1 MARTSRVVYPC
12 IKKKI
17 GFLNELLV
25 FCSAGNVGDFC
36 SFKGYGA
43 GANRPKIQK
52 FVKNYIRIF
61 SQTKCIFVTNQVKP
75 LMSQNIRKIKFLIRN
90 RWSVFTET
98 RS

>member
-1 MARTSRVVYPC
+1 MARTSRVVYPY
-12 IKKKI
+12 IKRKS

-52 FVKNYIRIF
+52 FVKNYISHF
-61 SQTKCIFVTNQVKP
+61 
-75 LMSQNIRKIKFLIRN
+75 
-90 RWSVFTET
+90 
-98 RS
+98 RSNKMHFCN